1 MAIANI
7 GNRPDLTPEQAREVF
22 TQHFAGKY
30 EIVRSNAMRRNFIV
44 KKSGWSGVGVRL
56 KQEKTGTS
64 FVFTSLMPNML
75 LQVLFGGVA
84 SYLFLRSSWKELEA
98 EVSEFIQSAP
108 EFQQPTTKSKKQ
120 KRTEQLAA

>member
-1 MAIANI
+1 MAIVSI

-22 TQHFAGKY
+22 AQQFEGKY
-30 EIVRSNAMRRNFIV
+30 EIVRSNAMRRDFIV

-56 KQEKTGTS
+56 KQDKTGTS
-64 FVFTSLMPNML
+64 FVFTGLMPNML
-75 LQVLFGGVA
+75 LQVLFGGIG

-108 EFQQPTTKSKKQ
+108 EFQAPAVTEMRRPERKK
-120 KRTEQLAA
+120 AA

>member
-1 MAIANI
+1 MAIVSI
-7 GNRPDLTPEQAREVF
+7 GNRPDLTPEQAQEVF
-22 TQHFAGKY
+22 AQHFAGKY
-30 EIVRSNAMRRNFIV
+30 EVVRSNAVRRNFIV

-56 KQEKTGTS
+56 KQEKTGTT
-64 FVFTSLMPNML
+64 FVFTGLMPNMV

-108 EFQQPTTKSKKQ
+108 EFQPPAATE
-120 KRTEQLAA
+120 TEQLAA